1 MTDFLR
7 ATRLLFENS
16 FIMKRHIF
24 ILKLLVFLILSQG
37 VQTISY
43 SQNTGFFNLSFAPKG
58 DYEKDKNYDNHAR
71 VNSGPGPGTMSVNVS
86 GQLALCTH
94 TDRGHIILDVD
105 GGVPPYTFRWNNL
118 ETVQNR
124 YNLLSGTYSVWI
136 KDSLGYEIRERIIVQ
151 PPYPLEI
158 EMANTKEASCIS
170 SNDGEAK
177 INILKGRGEPY
188 KIEWS
193 NGLRN
198 QMHAKGLTPGT
209 YSVKVSD
216 QFDCNQTIYFE
227 IKSSHAEMQVSEELQ
242 DVSCSNGDDGSI
254 AVQVSGG
261 KSPYKYQWSNGAT
274 SKANTGL
281 SPGDYEVLI
290 TDAAGCS
297 VFKTFQIAASSPM
310 EVSGEVKSDLLCFHS
325 EEGFIALN
333 VEGGKAPY
341 TYLWSNG
348 GKTNKIQQ
356 LGPGEYEVIVTDANG
371 CSIEK
376 VFNIVGPEKL
386 TAKIETALDIN
397 CELGEAKGVAWV
409 SIKGGKAP
417 YKVHWQ
423 NGSDDIREIQI
434 ADEKEITVEVTDA
447 FGCSV
452 SETVT
457 VDFSNIAA
465 DDRLEFN
472 YRKVE
477 LDLEDEILVDEPLL
491 FESAIAEDFI
501 AWEWDFGDG
510 TKSHEKDPIHV
521 FKNSGDFEVVL
532 RAYDLYGCS
541 SVLTE
546 EVRIKE
552 HEEFFVMPNAFSP
565 NGDGLNDKFHPVM
578 KGVADYK
585 MDIFNNWGE
594 HLYSSAGRGSEGWD
608 GFLNGQ
614 LLPNGNYVYKVHY
627 STSKGEEIQK
637 TGTVTLIR

>member
-1 MTDFLR
+1 
-7 ATRLLFENS
+7 
-16 FIMKRHIF
+16 MKRHIF
-24 ILKLLVFLILSQG
+24 TLKVLFFLILSQAIQPI
-37 VQTISY
+37 VH
-43 SQNTGFFNLSFAPKG
+43 SQSSRFFNLSFATKN
-58 DYEKDKNYDNHAR
+58 DFAKDKNFDTHAR
-71 VNSGPGPGTMSVNVS
+71 VNAGPGDAIMSVNVS

-94 TDRGHIILDVD
+94 NDRGHIILDII

-136 KDSLGYEIRERIIVQ
+136 KDSLGYEIQERIVVQ
-151 PPYPLEI
+151 PPFPLVI
-158 EMANTKEASCIS
+158 EMANTKEASCMN

-193 NGLRN
+193 NGLKN

-216 QFDCNQTIYFE
+216 QFECNQTIYFE
-227 IKSSHAEMQVSEELQ
+227 IKTSHAEMHISEELTN
-242 DVSCSNGDDGSI
+242 VSCSNGDDGSI
-254 AVQVSGG
+254 SVQVSGG
-261 KSPYKYQWSNGAT
+261 KSPYNYQWSNGVT
-274 SKANTGL
+274 TKSNKGL
-281 SPGDYEVLI
+281 NPGNYDVLI
-290 TDAAGCS
+290 TDAGGCS
-297 VFKTFQIAASSPM
+297 VFRTFQVEASSPI
-310 EVSGEVKSDLLCFHS
+310 EISGEVKSELLCFHS
-325 EEGFIALN
+325 EEGFISLN
-333 VEGGKAPY
+333 VEGGIAPY
-341 TYLWSNG
+341 TYDWSNG
-348 GKTNKIQQ
+348 GKTNKIQN
-356 LGPGEYEVIVTDANG
+356 LGPGEYGVKVTDANG
-371 CSIEK
+371 CSEEK
-376 VFNIVGPEKL
+376 IFNIAGPEKL

-409 SIKGGKAP
+409 TIKGGKAP

-434 ADEKEITVEVTDA
+434 ADEKEIAVEVTDA
-447 FGCSV
+447 FGCTV
-452 SETVT
+452 METVT
-457 VDFSNIAA
+457 VDFSIIAA
-465 DDRLEFN
+465 AERLEFN
-472 YRKVE
+472 YRK
-477 LDLEDEILVDEPLL
+477 LDLDFEDEISVDEPLL

-510 TKSHEKDPIHV
+510 TKSNEKDPIHI
-521 FKNSGDFEVVL
+521 FKKPGEFEVVL
-532 RAYDLYGCS
+532 RAYDMFGCS

-552 HEEFFVMPNAFSP
+552 YQEFFLMPNAFSP
-565 NGDGLNDKFHPVM
+565 NADGLNDRFHPVM

-614 LLPNGNYVYKVHY
+614 LLPNGNYVYKVNY
-627 STSKGEEIQK
+627 TTSKGEEIQK
-637 TGTVTLIR
+637 SGTVTLIR